1 MGKFVRV
8 SEETF
13 KEIQLEAG
21 LILNKFDPTGATEVV
36 DADIV
41 CATTGGINI
50 GCKPQF
56 TDYGADIDNVP
67 DNMLEFK
74 EVEGW
79 DCSIGFTALNASAK
93 GIGMALGVADVDGNK
108 ITPRTG
114 SVAQYAK
121 DTWWVGER
129 ADGGCVAA
137 CLKNALSTDGLNLKT
152 TKKGKGQ
159 LSCVLTGHVSIKKQ
173 DEVPME
179 FYVQEGAAAAAANVQ
194 EGDEE

>member
-8 SEETF
+8 PESAF

-21 LILNKFDPTGATEVV
+21 LILSNFDPTGATEVQ

-50 GCKPQF
+50 TCKPQF

-74 EVEGW
+74 EVDGW
-79 DCSIGFTALNASAK
+79 DCSIGFTALSASARV
-93 GIGMALGVADVDGNK
+93 IGLALGAADIDGEK
-108 ITPRTG
+108 ITPRFDM
-114 SVAQYAK
+114 SEKDAK
-121 DTWWVGER
+121 PIWWVGER
-129 ADGGCVAA
+129 SDGGFVAA
-137 CLKNALSTDGLNLKT
+137 CLKNAMSTDGLNLKS

-159 LSCVLTGHVSIKKQ
+159 ISCVLTGHVSIKAQ
-173 DEVPME
+173 NEVPME
-179 FYVQEGAAAAAANVQ
+179 FYVQEG
-194 EGDEE
+194 EGT